1 MFKILN
7 ISVHSK
13 FELDFKSLFSL
24 LERVELRFLC
34 PLFLYAVICWS
45 DFCMSIFRNGF
56 QHLTH
61 VISLNAN
68 CSYLSVILYD
78 PMKGCVVLKVIWL
91 ILHFWLRERESPEL
105 NYPALS
111 CLSVKFSFSCAVL
124 AQYAEDA
131 DYCRGAC
138 RHCCERAAYI
148 FSFSPAF

>member
-1 MFKILN
+1 M
-7 ISVHSK
+7 K
-13 FELDFKSLFSL
+13 FELDFKSLSL
-24 LERVELRFLC
+24 LWTFNFVFQRSHLLIVFLH
-34 PLFLYAVICWS
+34 FSGA
-45 DFCMSIFRNGF
+45 GF

-78 PMKGCVVLKVIWL
+78 QMKGCVVLKVIRL
-91 ILHFWLRERESPEL
+91 VLHFWLRESPEL

-111 CLSVKFSFSCAVL
+111 CLSVKFTFSCAVL

-131 DYCRGAC
+131 DYCRWAC

-148 FSFSPAF
+148 FSFSPTF